1 MDRLRRAGRTA
12 LWCLA
17 ALTLL
22 AAAWG
27 LLVRPWH
34 RHWGATAEEVARPM
48 PGDQIVP
55 DPPHAS
61 TRAVTIAARP
71 EEIWPWL
78 AQMGRGRGG
87 LYSVDW
93 LDILFGVLDGPSSD
107 RVLPQFQDLRAG
119 DVIPVGGTAGWP
131 VALAEPNRFLLIEI
145 HQEGYDVTQSWGL
158 YPAGPETTRLV
169 LRVRGRGPPG
179 LRTRLMLAALDP
191 QEFVMVRAQLR
202 GIRRRAEALA
212 SQRRAGPTSPLG
224 VPASPAP
231 QTASPTGTR

>member
-34 RHWGATAEEVARPM
+34 RYWGATAEEVARPM

-71 EEIWPWL
+71 DEIWPWL

-119 DVIPVGGTAGWP
+119 DVIPLGGSPGWP

-145 HQEGYDVTQSWGL
+145 HQEGYAVTQSWGL

-169 LRVRGRGPPG
+169 LRVRGRGPP
-179 LRTRLMLAALDP
+179 
-191 QEFVMVRAQLR
+191 
-202 GIRRRAEALA
+202 
-212 SQRRAGPTSPLG
+212 
-224 VPASPAP
+224 
-231 QTASPTGTR
+231 